1 LFSPRISAA
10 ASSPEVE
17 AVAILVQRSG
27 TAVPCLTSKLLEG
40 KDIDQLD
47 PKEEKDIM
55 CVSGVLYAGERF
67 PRHNM

>member
-1 LFSPRISAA
+1 
-10 ASSPEVE
+10 
-17 AVAILVQRSG
+17 
-27 TAVPCLTSKLLEG
+27 LEG